1 MTYGAGAEAGVGVGQ
16 VVPAAA
22 IRGLADRWLPL
33 IASPGVRPGAGL
45 GRVQGRG
52 DGAGAGDF
60 VCSPAGLWLALAAV
74 AVGAREETAVELRE
88 LLGVA
93 GEEAAGVVT
102 AAARALGGTDA
113 VAVATRVWSRVP
125 VYRAYREALPDVG
138 FGPMDPEGIDAW
150 VREATDGLIER
161 LPVVITPDVLLVLV
175 NALALKARWEIPFE
189 GAGTRDQDFTD
200 ALGVRHRV
208 PTMHRPVPLNCAWT
222 VGGASVVELKCRS
235 DGGSAPA
242 RVRFVL
248 GEPGAGAAEVLPLAW
263 APEGRW
269 TGIDAEQINM
279 ALPRMSLRTRV
290 DATRQLAELGVR
302 WAMSEGADFSGM
314 SPEELAISQVVQEA
328 VVRVAEEGVEAAAV
342 TAVPAAPGGAPYVPR
357 RIEWIAFNRPFGVVV
372 LDGAGEVPLFVGWQA
387 GVPGGPGGAG

>member
-1 MTYGAGAEAGVGVGQ
+1 MAYGIGQ
-16 VVPAAA
+16 VLPSVA

-33 IASPGVRPGAGL
+33 MASPGAGRGAG
-45 GRVQGRG
+45 QGN
-52 DGAGAGDF
+52 GAGAGDF

-88 LLGVA
+88 LLGVGGEDAA
-93 GEEAAGVVT
+93 GAVAEAARVL
-102 AAARALGGTDA
+102 AGTDA

-125 VYRAYREALPDVG
+125 VYRAYREALPEVG
-138 FGPMDPEGIDAW
+138 FGPMDPDGIDAW
-150 VREATDGLIER
+150 VREATGGLVER

-189 GAGTRDQDFTD
+189 GAGTHDQDFTD

-222 VGGASVVELKCRS
+222 VGGASVVELKCRA
-235 DGGSAPA
+235 GGGQAPA

-290 DATRQLAELGVR
+290 DATEQLAALGVR
-302 WAMSEGADFSGM
+302 WAMSVGADFSGM
-314 SPEELAISQVVQEA
+314 SPEKLAISQVVQEA
-328 VVRVAEEGVEAAAV
+328 VLKIAEEGVEAAAV
-342 TAVPAAPGGAPYVPR
+342 TAVPMAPGGAPYRPR

-372 LDGAGEVPLFVGWQA
+372 LDGTGEVPLFAAWQG
-387 GVPGGPGGAG
+387 GVPG

>member
-1 MTYGAGAEAGVGVGQ
+1 MTYGTGQ
-16 VVPAAA
+16 VLPAVA

-33 IASPGVRPGAGL
+33 LASPGKE
-45 GRVQGRG
+45 QGS
-52 DGAGAGDF
+52 DAGAGDF

-74 AVGAREETAVELRE
+74 AVGAREETAGELRE

-93 GEEAAGVVT
+93 GEEAAGVVSG
-102 AAARALGGTDA
+102 AARVLAGTDA
-113 VAVATRVWSRVP
+113 MAVATRVWSRVP

-138 FGPMDPEGIDAW
+138 FGPMDPDGIDAW

-200 ALGVRHRV
+200 ALGLRHRV

-222 VGGASVVELKCRS
+222 VGGASVVELKCRAQ
-235 DGGSAPA
+235 GGREPA

-279 ALPRMSLRTRV
+279 ALPRLSLRTRI
-290 DATRQLAELGVR
+290 DATEQLAELGVR

-314 SPEELAISQVVQEA
+314 SPERLAISQVVQEA
-328 VVRVAEEGVEAAAV
+328 VVKVAEEGVEAAAV
-342 TAVPAAPGGAPYVPR
+342 TAVPMAPGGAYVPR

-372 LDGAGEVPLFVGWQA
+372 LDGAGEVPLFAAWQA
-387 GVPGGPGGAG
+387 GVPG

>member
-1 MTYGAGAEAGVGVGQ
+1 MTYGTEQ
-16 VVPAAA
+16 VLPAVA

-33 IASPGVRPGAGL
+33 MAG
-45 GRVQGRG
+45 GRG
-52 DGAGAGDF
+52 SEGGVPGDF

-74 AVGAREETAVELRE
+74 AVGAREETAGELRE

-93 GEEAAGVVT
+93 GEDAAGVVT
-102 AAARALGGTDA
+102 EAAGALAGTDA

-138 FGPMDPEGIDAW
+138 FGPMDPGDVDAW
-150 VREATDGLIER
+150 VREATGGLIER

-222 VGGASVVELKCRS
+222 VGGASVVELKCRAE
-235 DGGSAPA
+235 GGRAPA

-279 ALPRMSLRTRV
+279 AVPRMSLRTRV
-290 DATRQLAELGVR
+290 DASEQLAALGVR
-302 WAMSEGADFSGM
+302 WAFSEGADFSGM
-314 SPEELAISQVVQEA
+314 SPERLAISQVVQEA
-328 VVRVAEEGVEAAAV
+328 VVRVAEEGVEGAAV
-342 TAVPAAPGGAPYVPR
+342 TAVPMAPGGAFVPR
-357 RIEWIAFNRPFGVVV
+357 RIEWLAFNRPFGVVV

-387 GVPGGPGGAG
+387 GVPVG

>member
-1 MTYGAGAEAGVGVGQ
+1 M
-16 VVPAAA
+16 
-22 IRGLADRWLPL
+22 
-33 IASPGVRPGAGL
+33 ASPGS
-45 GRVQGRG
+45 G
-52 DGAGAGDF
+52 DGPGRSDGADAGDF

-74 AVGAREETAVELRE
+74 AVGAREETAAELRE

-93 GEEAAGVVT
+93 DEEAAGVVT
-102 AAARALGGTDA
+102 AAARSLAGTDA

-138 FGPMDPEGIDAW
+138 FGAMAPERVTRDGLDLDGLGPDGLDPGRLDPEGIDAW
-150 VREATDGLIER
+150 VRKATGGLIER
-161 LPVVITPDVLLVLV
+161 LPVVITPDVLLLLV
-175 NALALKARWEIPFE
+175 NVLALKARWEIPFE

-208 PTMHRPVPLNCAWT
+208 PTMHRPVPLNSAWT
-222 VGGASVVELKCRS
+222 VAGASVVELKCRAE
-235 DGGSAPA
+235 GGRAPA

-290 DATRQLAELGVR
+290 DATEQLAALGVR
-302 WAMSEGADFSGM
+302 WAMSEEADFSGM
-314 SPEELAISQVVQEA
+314 SPERLAISQVVQEA

-342 TAVPAAPGGAPYVPR
+342 TAVPMAPGGAPYVPR

-372 LDGAGEVPLFVGWQA
+372 LDGAGEVPLFTAWQA
-387 GVPGGPGGAG
+387 GVPG

>member
-1 MTYGAGAEAGVGVGQ
+1 MTYGTGAGPGVGTGAEL
-16 VVPAAA
+16 PAAA

-33 IASPGVRPGAGL
+33 MASPGSADGHARS
-45 GRVQGRG
+45 

-74 AVGAREETAVELRE
+74 AVGAREETAGELRE

-93 GEEAAGVVT
+93 GEKAAGVVT
-102 AAARALGGTDA
+102 AAARALASTDA
-113 VAVATRVWSRVP
+113 LAVATRVWSRVP
-125 VYRAYREALPDVG
+125 VYRAHREALPDIG
-138 FGPMDPEGIDAW
+138 FGPMDPDGIDAW
-150 VREATDGLIER
+150 VREATNGLIER

-222 VGGASVVELKCRS
+222 VGGASVVELKCRAE
-235 DGGSAPA
+235 GGRAPA

-279 ALPRMSLRTRV
+279 TLPRMSLRTRV
-290 DATRQLAELGVR
+290 DATEQLAALGVR

-314 SPEELAISQVVQEA
+314 SPERLAISQVVQEA
-328 VVRVAEEGVEAAAV
+328 VVKIAEEGVEAAAV
-342 TAVPAAPGGAPYVPR
+342 TAVPMAPGGAYVPR

-372 LDGAGEVPLFVGWQA
+372 LDGGGEVPLFTAWQA
-387 GVPGGPGGAG
+387 GVPG